1 MVVLGLVAFFLTFLL
16 SCLTN
21 HSTVSLSSLEVS
33 MVKKHSFIAFTMF
46 ASGLAINLFSTAL
59 VAVQT

>member
-1 MVVLGLVAFFLTFLL
+1 
-16 SCLTN
+16 
-21 HSTVSLSSLEVS
+21 